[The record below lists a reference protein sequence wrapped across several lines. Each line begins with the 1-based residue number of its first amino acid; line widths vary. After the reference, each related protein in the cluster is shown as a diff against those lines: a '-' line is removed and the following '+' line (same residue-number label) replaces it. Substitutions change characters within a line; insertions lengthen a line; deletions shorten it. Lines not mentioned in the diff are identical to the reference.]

1 MGCARRASQTHASRL
16 QPSVA
21 VASYGMPNDTPAPP
35 PDAATLHEA
44 AVRYL
49 ATYNATRATLAR
61 ALNRIVDRWLRAS
74 AGDDAPA
81 VAAAAKRAV
90 PEVVARLV
98 AAGAVDDAA
107 FAQSRAKKLSRTGH
121 SRTATAAHLA
131 ARGVSAELVQTAM
144 PADEDSELTAA
155 VIYMRRRRLGP
166 FRIAAPPPEAKHRD
180 LGAMARAGFA
190 GPVARR
196 ALALA
201 PEEAEAALL
210 KARRGT

>member
-1 MGCARRASQTHASRL
+1 
-16 QPSVA
+16 
-21 VASYGMPNDTPAPP
+21 MPNDAPGPP

-44 AVRYL
+44 AVSYLSRYS
-49 ATYNATRATLAR
+49 ATRATLAR
-61 ALNRIVDRWLRAS
+61 ALNRIVDRWLRA
-74 AGDDAPA
+74 AADADAAA

-107 FAQSRAKKLSRTGH
+107 FARSRARKLSRTGH

-131 ARGVSAELVQTAM
+131 ARGVAPDLVQTAV
-144 PADEDSELTAA
+144 PPDEDSELAAA

-166 FRIAAPPPEAKHRD
+166 FRTTSPPPDAKHKD

-190 GPVARR
+190 GAIARR

-201 PEEAEAALL
+201 PEDAEAMRL
-210 KARRGT
+210 KGRRGD